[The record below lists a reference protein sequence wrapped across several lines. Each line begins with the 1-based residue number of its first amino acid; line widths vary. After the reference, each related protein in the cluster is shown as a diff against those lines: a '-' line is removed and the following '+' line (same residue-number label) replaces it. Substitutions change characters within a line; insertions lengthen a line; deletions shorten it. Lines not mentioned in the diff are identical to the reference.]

1 MSCLDLLLVQL
12 REMLKSIGWMAVL
25 RGFAKVLAI
34 IKTLILA
41 RILTPLQFGVFGIA
55 SLVLGFLEIITET
68 GINVVL
74 IQGGETN
81 KKQLDS
87 AWIVSIIR
95 GAILFIVIYS
105 LSPFI
110 AKFFNND
117 SAKNILYLTSF
128 VPLIRGFINPAEI
141 VFQKKLEF
149 KKEFYFKGLL
159 IFIEISTAVLLGY
172 LTRSEYCLIWGLIA
186 SSVVEVVFSQLFI
199 SPRPKLNFDLGSFK
213 YILKKGIW
221 ITFAGTF
228 NYIFQHGDDVVVGK
242 ILGVSPL
249 GLYQQAY
256 RISSLPVS
264 EMAEVFQK
272 VTFPYYSKYQND
284 LGLLK
289 NTFKKSFLGTSL
301 LVIPFGML
309 LIIFPYQIVN
319 LLLGPNWLEATEVL
333 RILAVFG
340 MIKALTNSIFPLLL
354 GLGKQNWV
362 TYITLIG
369 IVGMAVTIFPL
380 TKLYGITGTATSTII
395 GTIVTVPI
403 SLIMLFKIF
412 KRDTI
417 LKI

>member
-1 MSCLDLLLVQL
+1 
-12 REMLKSIGWMAVL
+12 MAVL
-25 RGFAKVLAI
+25 RGFAKFLAI

-41 RILTPLQFGVFGIA
+41 RILSPFQFGVFGIA

-74 IQGGETN
+74 IQEGKTN

-95 GAILFIVIYS
+95 GVILFILIFS
-105 LSPFI
+105 ISPLI

-117 SAKNILYLTSF
+117 SAKNILYLTSL
-128 VPLIRGFINPAEI
+128 VPLIRGFINPAEV
-141 VFQKKLEF
+141 VFQKNLEF

-159 IFIEISTAVLLGY
+159 IFVEISTAVLLGY

-186 SSVVEVVFSQLFI
+186 SSIVEVVISQIFI
-199 SPRPKLNFDLGSFK
+199 SPRPKLNFDFASFK

-264 EMAEVFQK
+264 EMAEVVQK
-272 VTFPYYSKYQND
+272 VTFPYYSKYQMD
-284 LGLLK
+284 LILLK

-301 LVIPFGML
+301 LVIPFGIL
-309 LIIFPYQIVN
+309 LILFPYQVIN
-319 LLLGPNWLEATEVL
+319 ILLGPNWLEAVGVL
-333 RILAVFG
+333 RVLAIFG

-362 TYITLIG
+362 TYITLVG
-369 IVGMAVTIFPL
+369 IIGMATTIFPL
-380 TKLYGITGTATSTII
+380 TRLYGITGTAISTII
-395 GTIVTVPI
+395 GTIVTIPLT
-403 SLIMLFKIF
+403 LIMLYKIF
-412 KRDTI
+412 KNESPA
-417 LKI
+417 KI